1 MEIKKTPL
9 DGLLIIT
16 PKVFSDDRGEFFES
30 WRKQAY
36 IDAGLDLDFVQE
48 NQSLSKK
55 GVLRGLHFQDPP
67 YAQGKLVRVIQ
78 GAVLDIAV
86 DIRKG
91 SLTYGHHVAVNLS
104 QYNKKVFWIPVGFA
118 HGFVALEDNTIFS
131 YKCTE
136 VYNKESE
143 NSLSWNDPDLDINW
157 GVKNPLISNK
167 DISATSFKDFISPFS
182 L

>member
-1 MEIKKTPL
+1 M
-9 DGLLIIT
+9 
-16 PKVFSDDRGEFFES
+16 
-30 WRKQAY
+30 
-36 IDAGLDLDFVQE
+36 
-48 NQSLSKK
+48 
-55 GVLRGLHFQDPP
+55 
-67 YAQGKLVRVIQ
+67 
-78 GAVLDIAV
+78 
-86 DIRKG
+86 
-91 SLTYGHHVAVNLS
+91 S

-143 NSLSWNDPDLDINW
+143 HSLSWNDPDLDINW

-167 DISATSFKDFISPFS
+167 DTSASSFKDFISPFS